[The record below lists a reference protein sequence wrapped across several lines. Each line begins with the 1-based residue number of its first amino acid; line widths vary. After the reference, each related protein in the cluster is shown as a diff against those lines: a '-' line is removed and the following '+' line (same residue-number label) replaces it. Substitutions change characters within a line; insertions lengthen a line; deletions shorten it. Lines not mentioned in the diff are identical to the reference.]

1 MSCWAAP
8 PLLPYGTYRPK
19 SSGVPTDHPADR
31 TAWPMGDGTRV
42 GGQAAL
48 LTVQGRRASVQFVRL
63 PGAEKM

>member
-1 MSCWAAP
+1 
-8 PLLPYGTYRPK
+8 
-19 SSGVPTDHPADR
+19 
-31 TAWPMGDGTRV
+31 MGDGTRV